1 MALAMSTPDPAQTRR
16 TAADAVVFDDAG
28 RILLQHRAD
37 FDMWGL
43 PGGSIEAGETLND
56 AIVREV
62 KEESGLDVEVVKLIG
77 AYSEPEYTTT
87 RYPDGN
93 VVHYVSLTLECRVTG
108 GSLRPQR
115 GESKA
120 VQFFD
125 THDLPEPLLRDHL
138 PRIRDA
144 LARREAAFIR

>member
-1 MALAMSTPDPAQTRR
+1 MAAPDPAKTRR
-16 TAADAVVFDDAG
+16 TAVDAVVFDDSG

-43 PGGSIEAGETLND
+43 PGGAIEAGETLTD

-62 KEESGLDVEVVKLIG
+62 KEESGLDVEVVRLIG

-93 VVHYVSLTLECRVTG
+93 IVHYVSLTVECRVTG
-108 GSLRPQR
+108 GQLRPQR
-115 GESKA
+115 SESKA
-120 VQFFD
+120 VRFFD
-125 THDLPEPLLRDHL
+125 PHDLPEPLLRDHV
-138 PRIRDA
+138 PRIKDA
-144 LARREAAFIR
+144 LAGREAAFLR

>member
-1 MALAMSTPDPAQTRR
+1 MPAPDPATTRR

-28 RILLQHRAD
+28 RVLLQHRAD

-43 PGGSIEAGETLND
+43 PGGSIEAGETLIE

-62 KEESGLDVEVVKLIG
+62 KEESGLDVKVVKLIG
-77 AYSEPEYTTT
+77 AYSEPEFTTT

-93 VVHYVSLTLECRVTG
+93 VVHYVSLTFECRVTG
-108 GSLRPQR
+108 GTLRPQR

-120 VQFFD
+120 VRFFD
-125 THDLPEPLLRDHL
+125 PHDLPEPLLRDHL

-144 LARREAAFIR
+144 LARRDVAFIR

>member
-1 MALAMSTPDPAQTRR
+1 MPAPDPAKMRR
-16 TAADAVVFDDAG
+16 AATDAVVFDDAG

-43 PGGSIEAGETLND
+43 PGGSIETGETLVESV
-56 AIVREV
+56 VREV
-62 KEESGLDVEVVKLIG
+62 KEESGLDIEVVRLIG
-77 AYSEPEYTTT
+77 AYSEPESTTT

-93 VVHYVSLTLECRVTG
+93 LVHYVSLTFECRVTG
-108 GSLRPQR
+108 GALRPQR

-120 VQFFD
+120 VRFFD
-125 THDLPEPLLRDHL
+125 PNDLPQPVLRDHL

-144 LARREAAFIR
+144 LAREPGAFVR

>member
-1 MALAMSTPDPAQTRR
+1 MPSPDPAKTRR
-16 TAADAVVFDDAG
+16 TGADAAVFDDAG

-43 PGGSIEAGETLND
+43 PGGSIETGETLRD
-56 AIVREV
+56 AVVREV
-62 KEESGLDVEVVKLIG
+62 KEESGLDVEVVRLVG

-93 VVHYVSLTLECRVTG
+93 VVHYVSLTLECRVIG
-108 GSLRPQR
+108 GQLRPQR

-120 VQFFD
+120 VRFFEP
-125 THDLPEPLLRDHL
+125 HDLPEPLLRDHV
-138 PRIRDA
+138 PRIQDA
-144 LARREAAFIR
+144 LARREAAFLR

>member
-1 MALAMSTPDPAQTRR
+1 MSAPDPAKTRR
-16 TAADAVVFDDAG
+16 TAVDAVVFDDDG
-28 RILLQHRAD
+28 RVLLQHRTD

-43 PGGSIEAGETLND
+43 PGGAIEAGERLTD

-62 KEESGLDVEVVKLIG
+62 KEESGLDVEVVRLIG

-93 VVHYVSLTLECRVTG
+93 IVHYVSLTLECRVTG
-108 GSLRPQR
+108 GQLRPQR

-120 VQFFD
+120 VRFFD
-125 THDLPEPLLRDHL
+125 PHDLPEPLLRDHI
-138 PRIRDA
+138 PRIQDA
-144 LARREAAFIR
+144 LARREAAFLR